1 MDDRHIVTIAGS
13 RAGKGVSA
21 IVPVLCTYPG
31 SVICIDPKGE
41 NAALTARR
49 RGWGTSAVQGMGQ
62 EVYVLDPY
70 EIAQTDSL
78 YRGTFDPLS
87 GLGPDVPHTQEEV
100 SLVVEALVVAGET
113 KDVHWDDS
121 ARNLIEAIILH
132 VLSWKDLDAPRT
144 LVTVYKLLRDGDT
157 ASRKEMLEAARDE
170 NGVVPK
176 WAEDLSAFDVLLLN
190 MSENTAFDGFV
201 AGTASGLKDV
211 GSQERGSI
219 LSTARRNTKFLSA
232 REMQACLSASD
243 HELTLEDLRTAK
255 RGITIYIVLPSRLMA
270 QHARWLRLLLNLT
283 LSRLERMGPVKS
295 NRPVIAI
302 LDEFPTLGYMQSLE
316 NAVGYMAGFGLK
328 IWAILQD
335 LPQLKRHYE
344 QGWETFLGN
353 AGLLQF
359 FGNSDTMTLSYI
371 SERLGKTELVR
382 ETETTSDTETTTITD
397 ISDFEKLQHATKASG
412 LEGFLKSFQVD
423 EKTESTSHS
432 VARSTTVNAAI
443 HTTPLMT
450 PDEISRF
457 FARETNLQI
466 VILPR
471 TRPMILS
478 RSSYFDDPFFEGKY
492 ETVDHPVVKRD
503 EAGPP
508 QV

>member
-1 MDDRHIVTIAGS
+1 MDDRHVVTIAGS

-31 SVICIDPKGE
+31 SVVCIDPKGE

-49 RGWGTSAVQGMGQ
+49 RGFGTSSVEGMGQ

-70 EIAQTDSL
+70 EIADTDTL
-78 YRGTFDPLS
+78 YRGTFDPLA
-87 GLGPDVPHTQEEV
+87 GLGPDAPHTQEEV

-132 VLSWKDLDAPRT
+132 VVSWEELKAPRN
-144 LVTVYKLLRDGDT
+144 LVTMYKLLRDGDT
-157 ASRKEMLEAARDE
+157 ASRDAMLESVQKKHGE
-170 NGVVPK
+170 VPA
-176 WAEDLSAFDVLLLN
+176 WAEELSGFDILLMD
-190 MSENTAFDGFV
+190 MSRNDAFDGFISG
-201 AGTASGLKDV
+201 AASGLRDLGK
-211 GSQERGSI
+211 QERGSI

-232 REMQACLSASD
+232 SEMQACLSASD
-243 HELTLEDLRTAK
+243 HELSLEELRTAS
-255 RGITIYIVLPSRLMA
+255 RGITIYVVLPARLMA

-295 NRPVIAI
+295 KRPVLAI
-302 LDEFPTLGYMQSLE
+302 LDEFPTLGYMETLE

-344 QGWETFLGN
+344 HGWETFLGN

-359 FGNSDTMTLSYI
+359 FGNSDSTTLTYI
-371 SERLGKTELVR
+371 SERLGKTELIR
-382 ETETTSDTETTTITD
+382 ETETQSDTETTTITD

-412 LEGFLKSFQVD
+412 LDGFLKSFQVD
-423 EKTESTSHS
+423 EKTETTSHS
-432 VARSTTVNAAI
+432 IARSASLNAAI

-466 VILPR
+466 AILPR
-471 TRPMILS
+471 ARPMVL
-478 RSSYFDDPFFEGKY
+478 RRTSYFNDPFFTGKY
-492 ETVDHPVVKRD
+492 EKMDGPVVKRD

-508 QV
+508 AA